1 MKNDDTNVKKED
13 EAQDLEEIVKKQKE
27 VVAESKQEKED
38 ASSGTAGLAQ
48 SKKDKAVE
56 AFKEQ
61 VVDLEGKY
69 KRALADYQNLQRR
82 AQEDRLH
89 WMQSANQDLLLRLL
103 PVLDTLM
110 LASKHIQ
117 DQGLTVS
124 INQFLDTLK
133 TEGVTKVE
141 TVGNDFDPQVMEA
154 IAVEEGADGK
164 VLEEMRAGYLLH
176 DKLLRAAQV
185 KVGKK

>member
-1 MKNDDTNVKKED
+1 MKNDDTNIKKE
-13 EAQDLEEIVKKQKE
+13 EGAQDLEEVVKKQKE
-27 VVAESKQEKED
+27 VAGNEEKEN
-38 ASSGTAGLAQ
+38 
-48 SKKDKAVE
+48 KKADKEVE
-56 AFKEQ
+56 VLKEK
-61 VVDLEGKY
+61 VEESEGKY

-82 AQEDRLH
+82 VQEDRIH
-89 WMQSANQDLLLRLL
+89 WMQSANKDLLLRLL

-133 TEGVTKVE
+133 AEGVTKVE
-141 TVGNDFDPQVMEA
+141 TVGKDFDPQEMEA
-154 IAVEEGADGK
+154 IAIEEGEDGK

-176 DKLLRAAQV
+176 EKLLRAAHV
-185 KVGKK
+185 KVGKKG